1 MKEQS
6 ILPEKQPYSII
17 DWDALEADLFA
28 ED

>member
-1 MKEQS
+1 MNEQF
-6 ILPEKQPYSII
+6 ILPEKQHYSII